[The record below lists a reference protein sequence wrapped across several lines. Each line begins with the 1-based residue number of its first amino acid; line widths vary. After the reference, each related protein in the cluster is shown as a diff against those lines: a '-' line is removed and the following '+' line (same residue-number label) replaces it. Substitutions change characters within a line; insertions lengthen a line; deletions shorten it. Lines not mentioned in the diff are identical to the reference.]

1 MIGCISSKIV
11 KWLLRAGAISE
22 NDRELYEYAAYS
34 FLFSLL
40 PLILVILLGWIS
52 GMFLEGV
59 LLILPFMLTRKFS
72 GGFHLQSSGV
82 CFVSSTLLLSAFLFL
97 IRFISAQQCFVLFS
111 FFVAVSAVQ
120 IFLCSPIDNAVRRL
134 SEKERLVFRKT
145 ARIMSASFLLVY
157 ITLFLLRQPRFSVP
171 IGAGIILTALLQVP
185 CFFTRKNAPLDQNCA
200 FFVISRRSY

>member
-34 FLFSLL
+34 FLFSLF
-40 PLILVILLGWIS
+40 PLFWITLLGFAFD
-52 GMFLEGV
+52 MLLDGV
-59 LLILPFMLTRKFS
+59 LMIIPFMLMRKFS
-72 GGFHLQSSGV
+72 GGFHFQSSGV
-82 CFVSSTLLLSAFLFL
+82 CLVFSTLLLLAFLFL

-120 IFLCSPIDNAVRRL
+120 IFLCSPIDNAARRL
-134 SEKERLVFRKT
+134 SGKERLVFKRA

-157 ITLFLLRQPRFSVP
+157 IILFLLRQPRFSVP

-185 CFFTRKNAPLDQNCA
+185 CFFTGK
-200 FFVISRRSY
+200 SRPA